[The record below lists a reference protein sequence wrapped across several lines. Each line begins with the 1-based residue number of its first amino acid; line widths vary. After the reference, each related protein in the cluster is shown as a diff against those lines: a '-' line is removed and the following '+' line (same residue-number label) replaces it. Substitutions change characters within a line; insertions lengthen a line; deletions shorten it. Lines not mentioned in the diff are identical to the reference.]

1 MIYIIASF
9 YYFIAYIYIYIL
21 VYIYI
26 HIYIILYLHL
36 YLYQDLYL
44 YYPPPRL
51 GADGVLGP
59 SSRRVTYALFAPS
72 SLSLFSLRDLTSSPG
87 RASRRGLFRALSASG
102 HLLDLQD
109 ASKTPPRCLLFAIIF
124 WMFFCIDF
132 RSIFD
137 ANLAPTCLR
146 KSMKIHEKSM
156 PRAIPILHS
165 FFYRFLID
173 LCSIFRSLKPH
184 FLLKIY
190 RFYSIF
196 LLLGLFK
203 IRSIFYTF

>member
-1 MIYIIASF
+1 MYIYICI
-9 YYFIAYIYIYIL
+9 YIYIYI
-21 VYIYI
+21 
-26 HIYIILYLHL
+26 
-36 YLYQDLYL
+36 
-44 YYPPPRL
+44 YPPPRL
-51 GADGVLGP
+51 WRRRRSWTFLPEGHLPPVPPFLPFKFLIKGP
-59 SSRRVTYALFAPS
+59 EIRPPRSRPPS
-72 SLSLFSLRDLTSSPG
+72 P
-87 RASRRGLFRALSASG
+87 G

-132 RSIFD
+132 QSIFD

-173 LCSIFRSLKPH
+173 FCSIFRSLEPQM
-184 FLLKIY
+184 LLKLY
-190 RFYSIF
+190 RFYSVF
-196 LLLGLFK
+196 LLFGLFK
-203 IRSIFYTF
+203 LRSILFTS